1 MKSHAEKIFE
11 YLLLAPDETVIY
23 EALNQIP
30 MNNLINIRNMIDH
43 ILDERN
49 QE

>member
-1 MKSHAEKIFE
+1 MKNHAEKIFE
-11 YLLLAPDETVIY
+11 YLLLAPDESVIY

-30 MNNLINIRNMIDH
+30 MRNLIDIKKIIEH
-43 ILDERN
+43 ILNERN